1 MTENGRPRT
10 LFEKVW
16 DSHIVRDQSHDTPAV
31 LYIDLH
37 LVHEVT
43 SPQAFSMLRERGLV
57 VRRPHQTIGTMDHST
72 PTTPRNE
79 LGIIP
84 VADAMA
90 ARQLETFTKN
100 CDDFGIPMY
109 ALGDEHQGIVHVIGP
124 EKGLTQPG
132 MTIVCGD
139 SHTSTHGAFGA
150 LAFGIGTSEV
160 GHVLATQTLLQNRP
174 RTMAVNVEG
183 RLGAGVTAKDI
194 ILAII
199 ARIGIGGGTGHVF
212 EYRGEAIRDLS
223 MEGRM
228 TVCNMSIEGGARAG
242 MVEPDDTTFEY
253 IRGRQHAPS
262 GAEWDVA
269 IANWRRLPTDDG
281 AVFDKEITLNADQ
294 LIPMITYGTNP
305 GMGMPIDSAV
315 PTPEAESDYNKK
327 IALDKALSYM
337 DLQPGQKLLGKS
349 IDVVFIGSCT
359 NSRITDL
366 RQAAEFIE
374 GRKVANSVRMMVV
387 PGSQQVKK
395 QAESEGL
402 DRIFREAGAEWR
414 EAGCSMCIAMN
425 GDQLQPGQFAVS
437 TSNRNFEGRQ
447 GKGGRTFLASPL
459 TAAASAVAG
468 AVTDPRTML
477 TWTELRRSAVE
488 KLKQIHGSIV
498 SIPVNDI
505 DTDQIIPARFLK
517 VTDKQGLGQAA
528 FCDWRYLEDGETP
541 DPDFVLNKPEYQ
553 GASVLVAGN
562 NFGCGSSREHAP
574 WALLGAGFKAVIS
587 TEFADIFRNNAL
599 KNGLLP
605 ILVDSETQQQLFSLA
620 DEDPRTS
627 VSVDVEAQK
636 LTLPDGRAVDF
647 PLDGF
652 SKYCLLNGVDQ
663 LGYLLALDDE
673 VQAYEASNPQRVLTT
688 A

>member
-1 MTENGRPRT
+1 MSKNGQART

-16 DSHIVRDQSHDTPAV
+16 AAHTVREQSDDTPAV

-43 SPQAFSMLRERGLV
+43 SPQAFSMLRERGLP
-57 VRRPHQTIGTMDHST
+57 VRRPDLTIGTMDHST

-79 LGIIP
+79 LGLIP

-90 ARQLETFTKN
+90 AKQLDTFTRN
-100 CDDFGIPMY
+100 CEDYGIPMY

-160 GHVLATQTLLQNRP
+160 GHVLATQTLLQNKP

-183 RLGAGVTAKDI
+183 RLGEGVTAKDI
-194 ILAII
+194 ILAVI

-212 EYRGEAIRDLS
+212 EYRGDAIRALS

-242 MVEPDDTTFEY
+242 MVAPDDTTFEY
-253 IRGRQHAPS
+253 ISGRRHAPT
-262 GAEWDVA
+262 GADWEAAV
-269 IANWRRLPTDDG
+269 ANWRQLPTDDG
-281 AVFDKEITLNADQ
+281 AAYDQEITLRADE

-305 GMGMPIDSAV
+305 GMGMPITSAV
-315 PTPEAESDYNKK
+315 PAPADEPDYNKK
-327 IALDKALSYM
+327 IALDKALAYM
-337 DLQPGQKLLGKS
+337 DLAPGQRLLGKP

-366 RQAAEFIE
+366 RQAAQFID
-374 GRKVANSVRMMVV
+374 GRRVADNVRMMVV

-402 DRIFREAGAEWR
+402 DAVFKAAGAEWR

-425 GDQLQPGQFAVS
+425 GDQLQPGQYAVS

-468 AVTDPRTML
+468 VVSDPRAML
-477 TWTELRRSAVE
+477 A
-488 KLKQIHGSIV
+488 
-498 SIPVNDI
+498 N
-505 DTDQIIPARFLK
+505 
-517 VTDKQGLGQAA
+517 
-528 FCDWRYLEDGETP
+528 
-541 DPDFVLNKPEYQ
+541 
-553 GASVLVAGN
+553 
-562 NFGCGSSREHAP
+562 
-574 WALLGAGFKAVIS
+574 
-587 TEFADIFRNNAL
+587 
-599 KNGLLP
+599 
-605 ILVDSETQQQLFSLA
+605 
-620 DEDPRTS
+620 
-627 VSVDVEAQK
+627 
-636 LTLPDGRAVDF
+636 
-647 PLDGF
+647 
-652 SKYCLLNGVDQ
+652 
-663 LGYLLALDDE
+663 
-673 VQAYEASNPQRVLTT
+673 
-688 A
+688 